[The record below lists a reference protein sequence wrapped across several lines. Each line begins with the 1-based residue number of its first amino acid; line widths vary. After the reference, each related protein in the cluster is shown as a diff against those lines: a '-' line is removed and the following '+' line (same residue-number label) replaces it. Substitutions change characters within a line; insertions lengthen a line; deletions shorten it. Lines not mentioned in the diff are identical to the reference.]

1 MNNIKKILSRLISMI
16 TGGKMEKV
24 TFDLC
29 DNLMDKADK
38 YYISFR
44 ILNRC
49 GFFLQSVNSLVFSF
63 ETFLKLGYLLGKE
76 EYSINELKKLGHHNK
91 ECAREIKLDKDK
103 F

>member
-1 MNNIKKILSRLISMI
+1 MNQITLLSRVMPMISGEKI
-16 TGGKMEKV
+16 EKV
-24 TFDLC
+24 TFELC
-29 DNLMDKADK
+29 DKLIDKADK

-91 ECAREIKLDKDK
+91 ECAKEII
-103 F
+103 